1 MFEIKEEIC
10 ASFVC
15 LLPVGRL
22 DTIQAA
28 FFDKTVQ
35 DYAKRG
41 IFLVINFSECS
52 YLSSSGIRVLLS
64 TSRELASTGG
74 QLVLAGLSGEMFQ
87 VLQIAGLDSV
97 FEICTDVAHAVTCIE
112 QFKKRKIT
120 WANIFPGKAPCET
133 ESVKDATNTIL
144 YKWKN
149 PQLTGFDSLHIA
161 AGKGA
166 FGEML
171 LREDAVTGSF
181 FTLFH
186 CTGFIP
192 DDLAY
197 APDFRIVN
205 DPVQGTLFVDKALS
219 VQGSF
224 RVRVTVSD
232 PEPVRITELIQYK
245 GFSPPLTETPPCTIL
260 CLDRNARKP
269 SLSVV
274 FRQENGIWE
283 GGTFLLQQD
292 KEMQRGESPEQYLRG
307 LLTWEN
313 VVGVTRHDRDALLIR
328 PVFWLFFAG
337 KAQDPSVF
345 QTQVVCE
352 SEEMAG
358 DDLIFLARR
367 LYTDSVKAELKRLH
381 GGYSASTFR
390 VRSYDHQGRVLR
402 PTVLKTGDRP
412 MIQREAERCKQYAMP
427 YILNNSA
434 IVLGT
439 SYYCSRG
446 ALRYNFVGIGGEGSE
461 MRWLTHYFHNW
472 PVRDLEPLFDKIFL
486 NILKPWYGQA
496 IDEVIYPYAD
506 HDPTKTFFPH
516 VFRQAEEELR
526 IPLQDRYFTIGGTGK
541 NYLNPYRFLKEE
553 YPKRREQGMA
563 YYTSICHG
571 DLNMQNILLDNDMNV
586 YLIDFSETRPRSV
599 VSDFARLEA
608 IFLTES
614 FPMENEEDFQ
624 QVLEFLTDFYKKP
637 VFLDKKIQTSW
648 SGRLPGLMHR
658 NMALTLKMREYALV
672 AAKGNKTFTPYALA
686 LLEWILPIVCYSSAT
701 VWQKRL
707 SACVASLLCQ
717 SLD

>member
-1 MFEIKEEIC
+1 
-10 ASFVC
+10 
-15 LLPVGRL
+15 
-22 DTIQAA
+22 
-28 FFDKTVQ
+28 
-35 DYAKRG
+35 
-41 IFLVINFSECS
+41 
-52 YLSSSGIRVLLS
+52 
-64 TSRELASTGG
+64 
-74 QLVLAGLSGEMFQ
+74 
-87 VLQIAGLDSV
+87 
-97 FEICTDVAHAVTCIE
+97 
-112 QFKKRKIT
+112 
-120 WANIFPGKAPCET
+120 
-133 ESVKDATNTIL
+133 
-144 YKWKN
+144 
-149 PQLTGFDSLHIA
+149 
-161 AGKGA
+161 
-166 FGEML
+166 
-171 LREDAVTGSF
+171 
-181 FTLFH
+181 
-186 CTGFIP
+186 
-192 DDLAY
+192 
-197 APDFRIVN
+197 
-205 DPVQGTLFVDKALS
+205 
-219 VQGSF
+219 
-224 RVRVTVSD
+224 
-232 PEPVRITELIQYK
+232 
-245 GFSPPLTETPPCTIL
+245 
-260 CLDRNARKP
+260 
-269 SLSVV
+269 
-274 FRQENGIWE
+274 
-283 GGTFLLQQD
+283 
-292 KEMQRGESPEQYLRG
+292 
-307 LLTWEN
+307 
-313 VVGVTRHDRDALLIR
+313 
-328 PVFWLFFAG
+328 
-337 KAQDPSVF
+337 
-345 QTQVVCE
+345 
-352 SEEMAG
+352 
-358 DDLIFLARR
+358 
-367 LYTDSVKAELKRLH
+367 
-381 GGYSASTFR
+381 
-390 VRSYDHQGRVLR
+390 
-402 PTVLKTGDRP
+402 

-461 MRWLTHYFHNW
+461 LRWLTHYFHNW